1 MATSRKIKNVIYNY
15 NDSQKKVRDATS
27 NDPWGPSST
36 TMSEIADLTYNVVAF
51 TDIMEMIWRRINDK
65 GKNWRHVYKSLVL
78 LEYIIKTGS
87 ERVAQHSKEKIVDI
101 NTLKDFTF
109 YDTSNVDVGRN
120 VREKSKHIVGLLQ
133 DEERLKN
140 ERVQALK
147 AKERFAQASQGFGST
162 TKADTAAVTATTTPG
177 SIEQGD
183 VESAEG
189 LSIHTVPSHSADPAA
204 SDTPPATRTL
214 TSDIEQARPQTSNE
228 EELQLQL
235 ALAMSKEEADQ
246 QRQEQKNE
254 RIRLEMAIN
263 ESLDENTTQEHTG
276 PVLKKKAS
284 LLLLARDQP
293 RSSHPPM
300 QNTDSPPNQRANDPW
315 APTVN
320 PVAAPPLQND
330 PWAVLAA
337 PPPAP
342 APVPAPAADPWA
354 PAMPTVQPAVDPW
367 GSPASVPA
375 AMPLQNDPW
384 AAGQGIPPNDVDSDF
399 DLLRSNT
406 ANNAAVPPSSNGNL
420 FGSPPMMQQ
429 QNTITASGV
438 FDMTGMQQSIQQQ
451 SLEQQ
456 KKAATK
462 PEDFLGVNSSLVNLD
477 SLVGPPKPAQLLPQ
491 APNPFLGS
499 GMPAG
504 SGMSMSSAIS
514 TGPAAQQHQNPFQQQ
529 RQPAPTINQMRAE
542 PMMGMQQEVNYGAGA
557 GFSANMG
564 GAGISLPPPLIPL
577 SGGGA
582 PQSHMQPQQANNPF
596 LL

>member
-177 SIEQGD
+177 SIEQG
-183 VESAEG
+183 
-189 LSIHTVPSHSADPAA
+189 ADPAA

-263 ESLDENTTQEHTG
+263 ESLDE
-276 PVLKKKAS
+276 
-284 LLLLARDQP
+284 
-293 RSSHPPM
+293 
-300 QNTDSPPNQRANDPW
+300 NTDSPPNQRANDPW

>member
-162 TKADTAAVTATTTPG
+162 TKAETAAVPATTTPG
-177 SIEQGD
+177 SIEQG
-183 VESAEG
+183 
-189 LSIHTVPSHSADPAA
+189 ADPAA

-263 ESLDENTTQEHTG
+263 ESLDE
-276 PVLKKKAS
+276 
-284 LLLLARDQP
+284 
-293 RSSHPPM
+293 
-300 QNTDSPPNQRANDPW
+300 NTDSPPNQRANDPW

-367 GSPASVPA
+367 GSPASVPT

-420 FGSPPMMQQ
+420 FGSAPMMQQ